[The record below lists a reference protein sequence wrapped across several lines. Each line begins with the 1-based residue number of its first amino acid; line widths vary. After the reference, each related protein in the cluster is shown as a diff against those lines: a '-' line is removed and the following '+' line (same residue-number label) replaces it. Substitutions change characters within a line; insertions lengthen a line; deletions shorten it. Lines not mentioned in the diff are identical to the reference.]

1 MAIFTERDIVRMLG
15 GVRSSIGNDDY
26 SSLLGRLTGPP
37 GGVLLAEWEL
47 AILFALIDSGSFE
60 PVPIREKVKRPD
72 AIFLSHRTGERLVVE
87 VTAISDAMLVKR
99 NPVHELSSRL
109 HGLLKRIGNPG
120 NGAIDLIV
128 GEARVKERNDRL
140 AVPSWGDLD
149 RFLTSNVVKGFFRG
163 IKHSPYEERSL
174 EFVKRGGTSTI
185 IYRPGTEVSHGSH
198 AWYRGLDSIDKN
210 IVVEVLREKADQ
222 IRSSGLRFPAVAIL
236 CDADCAALQST
247 MMPDYSGMTIERTLL
262 RFFTGEAGPP
272 PPRLN
277 GWRANPP
284 RTSRLNGAFVLS
296 ISENFPLD
304 AQKRGRT
311 LCFRYCQ
318 NSGDTMFK
326 MTDETAQSYLSAS
339 IGYPHQGEQR
349 SMPSTC

>member
-1 MAIFTERDIVRMLG
+1 
-15 GVRSSIGNDDY
+15 
-26 SSLLGRLTGPP
+26 
-37 GGVLLAEWEL
+37 
-47 AILFALIDSGSFE
+47 
-60 PVPIREKVKRPD
+60 
-72 AIFLSHRTGERLVVE
+72 
-87 VTAISDAMLVKR
+87 
-99 NPVHELSSRL
+99 
-109 HGLLKRIGNPG
+109 
-120 NGAIDLIV
+120 
-128 GEARVKERNDRL
+128 
-140 AVPSWGDLD
+140 
-149 RFLTSNVVKGFFRG
+149 
-163 IKHSPYEERSL
+163 
-174 EFVKRGGTSTI
+174 VKRGGTSTI

-326 MTDETAQSYLSAS
+326 MTDETAQELFECLHRIPTPRRTAVNAFNLLSGRGLPAFYGRYETGNTMKISALTLLDLLDGTMKQEDFLREYEGLIQALKSARAS
-339 IGYPHQGEQR
+339 GKCLSHTSLLRQQDDDDDWFIFELNATDPRGAVRRLKDEK
-349 SMPSTC
+349 